1 MLRTEK
7 SIETRVSITAFWQ
20 NFWDLLDRPCQTR
33 RMRLSRSVIHL
44 AQQQEHVEFSIEV
57 ANVPLVARD
66 KTNDQDPLGLAFS
79 KR

>member
-1 MLRTEK
+1 
-7 SIETRVSITAFWQ
+7 
-20 NFWDLLDRPCQTR
+20 
-33 RMRLSRSVIHL
+33 MRLSRSVIHL